1 MFNDILLLA
10 LFGLPCWLLWGLGS
24 LLAFLLGW
32 WLNSL
37 LSGYR
42 KKMVEAEKARDAEHA
57 RYINLEK
64 DYKSLQYKLEQ
75 SEADTKKVRGL
86 LNKCEAD
93 RIGLLAKI
101 ERDNNDA
108 GGGDDNKN
116 ADGNSGLV
124 TSSSGPDAGDGA
136 KAAVINYGSL
146 FQDDN
151 LQIIEGVGP
160 KIETI
165 LKDAGYG
172 TWAAV
177 GAASEEDLRK
187 VLDAQGP
194 KYRIHNPTS
203 WPEQAR
209 LAAAGEWDKLVTFQK
224 FLDGGRGDE
233 GDFDTPSK
241 VEKLGLK
248 ILGFKNDP
256 NDLKIVEGIGPK
268 IEGLLKDAGINTW
281 SDLAAASVDKIKEIL
296 AAAGDRYR
304 LAKPDTWPK
313 QAGLAAEGKFSELQ
327 EYQDFLD
334 GGKDPS

>member
-64 DYKSLQYKLEQ
+64 DQKSLLYKLEQ
-75 SEADTKKVRGL
+75 SEAETKKVRGL

-101 ERDNNDA
+101 ERDKA
-108 GGGDDNKN
+108 DDDPGMV
-116 ADGNSGLV
+116 ASG
-124 TSSSGPDAGDGA
+124 SGP
-136 KAAVINYGSL
+136 KAAIKGGS
-146 FQDDN
+146 QKNDN
-151 LQIIEGVGP
+151 LQII
-160 KIETI
+160 
-165 LKDAGYG
+165 
-172 TWAAV
+172 
-177 GAASEEDLRK
+177 
-187 VLDAQGP
+187 
-194 KYRIHNPTS
+194 
-203 WPEQAR
+203 
-209 LAAAGEWDKLVTFQK
+209 
-224 FLDGGRGDE
+224 
-233 GDFDTPSK
+233 
-241 VEKLGLK
+241 
-248 ILGFKNDP
+248 
-256 NDLKIVEGIGPK
+256 EGIGPK
-268 IEGLLKDAGINTW
+268 IEGLLKNAGINNW

-304 LAKPDTWPK
+304 LAQPDTWPK
-313 QAGLAAEGKFSELQ
+313 QASLAAEGKFNELKD
-327 EYQDFLD
+327 YQDALD